1 MFAHMPFDFTMSLEN
16 TKQKAHI
23 KIKKAAT
30 SDENDRNSAETAPQL
45 VTTEKILLVTTV

>member
-30 SDENDRNSAETAPQL
+30 SDENDRNSAETVPQL
-45 VTTEKILLVTTV
+45 